1 MVESLIDE
9 GLPLVI
15 AVLLFNVVM
24 EGVLAKLWKFSF
36 KIQPS
41 VILFA
46 LGMALE
52 RCSFATPG
60 NLPQPRVLLLPH
72 AYSTRIANTIPYL
85 PTRVRVSH
93 ACTRLCRELP
103 GRLGTSVA
111 AWARVDPHVILFVL
125 LPPLIFES
133 AFSLNVHVFKKVAFS
148 SMLLAG
154 PGVVLSVAMTGGA
167 LMGCINFVSESW
179 DWHLALALASVLSAT
194 DPVAVVAVLGELNA
208 PTGIRHL
215 IEGESLVNDGTA
227 FSLFLLF
234 HRAVTKES
242 SASLPEDAPLSAV
255 GFCAQLA
262 LGGPA
267 VGLFCAWLTQR
278 FARWANLHALS
289 SLTIPAVFGTFLLA
303 EQGAHVSGVLAILAF
318 GLFLTI
324 TSAAARAQHHHV
336 WSTLA
341 TIADALIFAVSGAVV
356 SMKMRKVLTYDKI
369 GTLACNV
376 MLLYLL
382 LHAIRL
388 FVISCCK
395 PFLSTHAYGFHWK
408 HAGLLTFSGLRG
420 AVSLALGLL
429 VSNSDLRCTGSCCAA
444 AAPAAPCEGGLD
456 VRDELMFYISG
467 IVLLTTLINGSLCG
481 AVYKQL
487 RIAPENPFQ
496 KPLAQHALEALTGKG
511 GDFIDQLKSNT
522 MGCNTLPALADWDA
536 VRRFAGVY
544 HTKEDAGGIFGALLV
559 VSNDSL
565 SAGQREALACMEY
578 RLDQLAGQLRLR
590 RSRGMKLDV
599 SALAKSQSPPSRSS
613 IAASDIATGPEDV
626 PSQLPRDMRA
636 WTSGKVTPPPAQL
649 KLYPKWDEKAKATLT
664 TVLQSMQNTFI
675 AMHDRYE
682 INSDVQH
689 LLLEV
694 VEVGKDVVVGAIQFS
709 AQQSV
714 QQLMKQMEKCLE
726 EQLDQRQAWAL
737 SWWQRERW
745 CAARSREEL
754 PFDFTDLQR
763 RIHAWSAIARSL
775 EPVQTLFEGSQGPW
789 WRSEPLPPGQCPIVG
804 DTARVCDE
812 TVANAQE
819 KLNALHRRHPG
830 QSRAIHTLQALRSVA
845 NSWFAMELHKCAAA
859 GFLDDGTHSAMELL
873 VSRLLGMLDAYSY
886 ERDPELVQTLQATLS
901 RTLRAAIRAVTFG
914 TRAFPQ
920 VPHQAPQRGDDT
932 QNPMRMKTISDAAI
946 AASHGGQDSGYTEE
960 TKVPQT
966 ALVHLPSKSAN
977 SSV

>member
-1 MVESLIDE
+1 MVKSLVDE

-52 RCSFATPG
+52 RCSFAT
-60 NLPQPRVLLLPH
+60 
-72 AYSTRIANTIPYL
+72 
-85 PTRVRVSH
+85 
-93 ACTRLCRELP
+93 P

-154 PGVVLSVAMTGGA
+154 PGVVLSVALTGGA

-267 VGLFCAWLTQR
+267 VGLFFAWLTQR

-289 SLTIPAVFGTFLLA
+289 SLTIPAVFSTFLLA

-324 TSAAARAQHHHV
+324 TSADARAQHHHV

-356 SMKMRKVLTYDKI
+356 SMKMRKVQTWDKT

-376 MLLYLL
+376 MLLYVL

-429 VSNSDLRCTGSCCAA
+429 VSNSVLRCTGSCCAA

-487 RIAPENPFQ
+487 RIAPENHFQ

-511 GDFIDQLKSNT
+511 HEFIEQLKSNT

-536 VRRFAGVY
+536 VRRFAGVL
-544 HTKEDAGGIFGALLV
+544 HEEDAGGIFGALLV

-565 SAGQREALACMEY
+565 SAGQREALACMED
-578 RLDQLAGQLRLR
+578 RLDRLEGQLRLR
-590 RSRGMKLDV
+590 RSRGITLDV
-599 SALAKSQSPPSRSS
+599 SALAKSSSPPSRSS
-613 IAASDIATGPEDV
+613 TAASDIGTGPGDV
-626 PSQLPRDMRA
+626 PSQLPRDLRA

-714 QQLMKQMEKCLE
+714 QQLMEQMEKCLE
-726 EQLDQRQAWAL
+726 KQLDQRQGWAL
-737 SWWQRERW
+737 SWWRRERW

-763 RIHAWSAIARSL
+763 RIHAWSAIAQSL
-775 EPVQTLFEGSQGPW
+775 KPVQALFEGSQGPW

-819 KLNALHRRHPG
+819 KLNALHRRHPV

-845 NSWFAMELHKCAAA
+845 NCWFAMELHKCAAA
-859 GFLDDGTHSAMELL
+859 GFLHDDTHSAMELL

-886 ERDPELVQTLQATLS
+886 ERDPELVQTLQATLR

-914 TRAFPQ
+914 TRSFPQ

-932 QNPMRMKTISDAAI
+932 LNPMRMKSISDAAI
-946 AASHGGQDSGYTEE
+946 AASHSGQDNGYTEE
-960 TKVPQT
+960 TKVPQA
-966 ALVHLPSKSAN
+966 ALAHLPSKSAN